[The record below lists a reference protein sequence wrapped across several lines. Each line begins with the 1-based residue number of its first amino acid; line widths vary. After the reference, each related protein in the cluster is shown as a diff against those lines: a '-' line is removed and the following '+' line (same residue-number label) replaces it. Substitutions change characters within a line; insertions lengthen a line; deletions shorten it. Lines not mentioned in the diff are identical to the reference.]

1 MWRIWL
7 LIDPRR
13 AFVIQ
18 GIGLAF
24 IAFMIHFI
32 LLSSNKYN
40 WIDGPKTVKAPAT
53 QNAPMPAPATAPAG
67 K

>member
-18 GIGLAF
+18 GIWLGFVAIMVHL
-24 IAFMIHFI
+24 I

-40 WIDGPKTVKAPAT
+40 WIDGPKTAKAPAT

>member
-13 AFVIQ
+13 MFVVQ
-18 GIGLAF
+18 GVGLAF
-24 IAFMIHFI
+24 IAIMIHLI

-40 WIDGPKTVKAPAT
+40 WIDGPAKAKAPAA
-53 QNAPMPAPATAPAG
+53 QNAPMPAPVPAPAG

>member
-18 GIGLAF
+18 GIGLGFLA
-24 IAFMIHFI
+24 IMIHLI
-32 LLSSNKYN
+32 LLSSNKFN
-40 WIDGPKTVKAPAT
+40 WIDGPSSAQVAAHH
-53 QNAPMPAPATAPAG
+53 NAPMPPAQGSAPAQ
-67 K
+67 